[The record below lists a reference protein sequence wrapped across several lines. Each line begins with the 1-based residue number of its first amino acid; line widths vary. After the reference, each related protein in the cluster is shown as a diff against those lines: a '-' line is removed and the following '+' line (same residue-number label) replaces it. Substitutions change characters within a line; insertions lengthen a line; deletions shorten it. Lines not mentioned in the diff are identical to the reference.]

1 VKMKYLDQKGFSP
14 ILMVLLVGLVFA
26 SSMALTKVMKDN
38 SNPSATAGSGGK
50 GNGAP
55 SGPHFNLNIIG
66 VPKAKTT
73 DMTGGGR
80 IFVPLQGKCQINL
93 TESADTSMYVTDAN
107 CTDGKGGFQ
116 LPNPDPENDGITE
129 YSVWVRARGK
139 PGGSSSTTAC
149 GELYDEVTMTTST
162 YCSVYKTV
170 AVRDKGKGNFADVSR
185 ELLYVYV
192 DLTGPE
198 GVPDGVPERYNLF
211 SDALQ
216 NYFWDYDN
224 NGLKLLQM
232 RFYQVPSVVE

>member
-1 VKMKYLDQKGFSP
+1 M
-14 ILMVLLVGLVFA
+14 LLTL
-26 SSMALTKVMKDN
+26 
-38 SNPSATAGSGGK
+38 
-50 GNGAP
+50 
-55 SGPHFNLNIIG
+55 
-66 VPKAKTT
+66 
-73 DMTGGGR
+73 
-80 IFVPLQGKCQINL
+80 
-93 TESADTSMYVTDAN
+93 
-107 CTDGKGGFQ
+107 TDGKGGFQ

-149 GELYDEVTMTTST
+149 GELYDEVTRTTST